1 MGLGLRLG
9 LTDKRTSQGE
19 DMPLKLESSIWDWDW
34 EWEWEWEWDLRLGMG
49 MGIGILSEAVGQK
62 NLTRRGHIAQI
73 GKFKGLGLIF
83 GRGSYQR
90 SCLAKER

>member
-1 MGLGLRLG
+1 MGLGLGLG
-9 LTDKRTSQGE
+9 LLGKIIAQGL
-19 DMPLKLESSIWDWDW
+19 DMLLKLESSIWDWD
-34 EWEWEWEWDLRLGMG
+34 WDLRLGMG